1 MRVIGVRGLRGGVG
15 ATSIVAGLAWAAAR
29 QGARVLVVDLCQD
42 NLLGLHLGRP
52 HDEQSGWSQ
61 LTDPS
66 LQWRDTVLKCT
77 VDIDL
82 LAHGGADAMASL
94 DWLQQFSGYD
104 LILLDMPPGLALP
117 WLSLQL
123 TVIHA
128 DANCH
133 VRLYRHQLDPNERLL
148 LTQFSSR
155 RALQQDLL
163 ELWLQAGLPILS
175 VRLHRDEVMACALA
189 AKQPAGAYAPES
201 MIAHELTEIA
211 SWCLRG
217 ELAQ

>member
-1 MRVIGVRGLRGGVG
+1 MRVVGVRGLRGGVG

-29 QGARVLVVDLCQD
+29 QGARVLAVDLCQD
-42 NLLGLHLGRP
+42 NLLGLHFGRP

-61 LTDPS
+61 LVEPAT
-66 LQWRDTVLKCT
+66 QWRDMVQRCV

-82 LAHGGADAMASL
+82 LAHGGAEGSNAFE
-94 DWLQQFSGYD
+94 WLQQLSGYD
-104 LILLDMPPGLALP
+104 LILLDMPPGLSLP
-117 WLSLQL
+117 LLALQL
-123 TVIHA
+123 TVIQA

-133 VRLYRHQLDPNERLL
+133 VRLYRHPRAANERLL

-163 ELWLQAGLPILS
+163 DLWLQAGLPILS

-189 AKQPAGAYAPES
+189 AKQPAGAYAPQS
-201 MIAHELTEIA
+201 MIAHELADIA
-211 SWCLRG
+211 NWCLRG
-217 ELAQ
+217 ELLQ